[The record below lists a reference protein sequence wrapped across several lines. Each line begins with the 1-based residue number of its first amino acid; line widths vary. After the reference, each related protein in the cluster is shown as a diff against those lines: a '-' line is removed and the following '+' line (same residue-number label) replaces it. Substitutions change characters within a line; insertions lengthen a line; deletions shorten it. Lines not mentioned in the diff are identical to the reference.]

1 MFHMKK
7 FTIVLLGA
15 ILTALITCSIQSASA
30 DHLETGKGI
39 FKDVKDV
46 NLRGTQAVAGVL
58 GDPPD
63 FYYEPSGGLNNI
75 SNYQAYL
82 QTTLRNGDGHLIS
95 IIESTVTAAY
105 IPHKITDYV
114 FDTLMG
120 KKEII
125 TIDNIKYEKVQYTF
139 APTLEQRW
147 VGMYPIFEEIPIKY
161 NLKEDTRTK
170 MNEEKKDRSNWK
182 IHYCATFEG
191 HGYQCIPIIQVIIP
205 TMVMEPDD
213 VAINQWTILRELK

>member
-1 MFHMKK
+1 MKK
-7 FTIVLLGA
+7 FTMWLLSA
-15 ILTALITCSIQSASA
+15 VFVTLIACSIQSVSA
-30 DHLETGKGI
+30 DHLEPGQGI

-46 NLRGTQAVAGVL
+46 NLRGTKVVAGVL

-63 FYYEPSGGLNNI
+63 FYYEPSGGLNNT
-75 SNYQAYL
+75 SNYQVYL
-82 QTTLRNGDGHLIS
+82 QTVLRNGDGHLIS

-139 APTLEQRW
+139 TPTLEQRT
-147 VGMYPIFEEIPIKY
+147 VKYYPIFEEIPIKY
-161 NLKEDTRTK
+161 DLDKNTLALMKELRDYH
-170 MNEEKKDRSNWK
+170 SWK

-191 HGYQCIPIIQVIIP
+191 HGYVCMPIFQNFAEVELVTPTDVI
-205 TMVMEPDD
+205 TH
-213 VAINQWTILRELK
+213 QWTILRVLN